1 MLQEPRDVSLC
12 PKEEVSVITE
22 AWFSDPY
29 GELSATEIPD
39 NDNLALSQQG
49 VGMPL
54 SDSYNKAASPAPKA
68 AAPPPA
74 PSPPAQR
81 WQFPNPRRSQ
91 RQLQGTRRVEEGNVM
106 WMIVTCIFLVWLHS
120 ASGAE
125 DCLLYED
132 SEGSAFKH
140 TASRMKP
147 CDGKPVGAGADSAC
161 TYTLEQAI
169 PGANMTW
176 PERADLEVVT

>member
-1 MLQEPRDVSLC
+1 
-12 PKEEVSVITE
+12 
-22 AWFSDPY
+22 
-29 GELSATEIPD
+29 
-39 NDNLALSQQG
+39 
-49 VGMPL
+49 
-54 SDSYNKAASPAPKA
+54 
-68 AAPPPA
+68 
-74 PSPPAQR
+74 
-81 WQFPNPRRSQ
+81 
-91 RQLQGTRRVEEGNVM
+91 M

-120 ASGAE
+120 ASGAQ